1 MSEGRK
7 KQKQNPSYKGKGS
20 EIVLVGRQPT
30 SPPALWRV
38 TAERRTRV
46 CFCPL
51 TPAVVVIHG
60 MTALDFAERPAE
72 DYGEFRALKSE
83 QFPQPFGLGPADRN
97 FRLLLV
103 VHAQLVGTFEPGH
116 DFLNAEIGR
125 AHV

>member
-60 MTALDFAERPAE
+60 MTGAKGLEKQRSVRTAGGSYATRGYPHREIAQKIAGATSRLDA
-72 DYGEFRALKSE
+72 
-83 QFPQPFGLGPADRN
+83 
-97 FRLLLV
+97 
-103 VHAQLVGTFEPGH
+103 
-116 DFLNAEIGR
+116 
-125 AHV
+125 